1 MNRPSATDLAVV
13 LDPLLMDLHELPEG
27 VLVLDRSGRIQAANS
42 AFVWMTRRRHADVV
56 DAPLTAV
63 VAEEDMLHLVGFD
76 ALFGAGPV
84 QDVCV
89 MFRGRDDE
97 HCPLVVC
104 TSESRDGTRIVMT
117 ARPAGAVQRELADTS
132 RWAALEQERAFLSDQ
147 ARDVL
152 AEKNEALREAQS
164 ELQLAY
170 SKLEGE
176 MEARQRLEHELVL
189 AQKLEAVGQLA
200 AGVAHEINTPMQY
213 VGDNVEFMVR
223 AFQRLAEYLDTVN
236 AALDDDARWR
246 ALPPVLVEMRKKLRL
261 DWLGREAPKA
271 LQGAKEGVEHV
282 SSIVAAFKAFS
293 HMDGDEMAPSDI
305 NRALLD
311 TLTVAQNEYKDVAD
325 VATDLAELPAVSCFV
340 GKLRQVFLNL
350 VVNAAHAIVDAARDR
365 RGRIRIASAVVD
377 GCIEV
382 TVSDDGCGIP
392 EAIRS
397 RIFDPFFTTKG
408 IGRGSGQGL
417 YLARRIVME
426 VHGGVLGCE
435 SVPGEG
441 TTFTVR
447 LPLHGE
453 VQNSTSQSSA
463 HADAGHKQSVSAA

>member
-1 MNRPSATDLAVV
+1 MH
-13 LDPLLMDLHELPEG
+13 PLLMDLDELPDG
-27 VLVLDRSGRIQAANS
+27 VLLLDRSGRVQAASS
-42 AFVWMTRRRHADVV
+42 AFLRMTRRPTSDVV
-56 DAPLTAV
+56 GMPLAAV

-76 ALFGAGPV
+76 ALFGAGAV
-84 QDVCV
+84 QDTCV
-89 MFRGRDDE
+89 IFRGPDDE

-104 TSESRDGTRIVMT
+104 TSTSRDGARIVMT
-117 ARPAGAVQRELADTS
+117 ARPAGAVHRELADTS

-152 AEKNEALREAQS
+152 AVNNEALRAAQA

-176 MEARQRLEHELVL
+176 METRRRLEHELVL
-189 AQKLEAVGQLA
+189 AQKLEAIGQLA

-213 VGDNVEFMVR
+213 VGDNVDFMLR
-223 AFQRLAEYLDTVN
+223 AFQRVSEYLDTVN
-236 AALDDDARWR
+236 AGLEDDEHWR
-246 ALPPVLVEMRKKLRL
+246 ALPPVLAQMRKTLRL
-261 DWLGREAPKA
+261 DWLAREAPKA
-271 LQGAKEGVEHV
+271 LAGAKDGVEHV
-282 SSIVAAFKAFS
+282 SRIVAAFKAFS
-293 HMDGDEMAPSDI
+293 HMDGDEMAPCDI

-350 VVNAAHAIVDAARDR
+350 VVNAAHAIVDAGRDR
-365 RGRIRIASAVVD
+365 RGRIRIASAVVE
-377 GCIEV
+377 GSIEI
-382 TVSDDGCGIP
+382 TVSDDGCGVP
-392 EAIRS
+392 EAIRG

-426 VHGGVLGCE
+426 VHGGVLGCD

-447 LPLHGE
+447 LPLHDE

-463 HADAGHKQSVSAA
+463 QADAGHKQSVSAA